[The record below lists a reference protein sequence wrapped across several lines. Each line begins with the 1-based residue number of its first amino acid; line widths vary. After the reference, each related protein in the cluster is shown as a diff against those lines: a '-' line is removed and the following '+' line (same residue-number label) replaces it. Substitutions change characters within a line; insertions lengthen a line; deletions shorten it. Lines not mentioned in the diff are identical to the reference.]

1 MAAWHMAV
9 MTVEDYKRSLISLRQ
24 QAQPPSTK
32 PHSYEIVVNKWVE
45 ARAHGYQKDRAKPK
59 AKERESETVGRAQK
73 PEDHKNQA
81 TPRRHDPAH

>member
-1 MAAWHMAV
+1 MAV
-9 MTVEDYKRSLISLRQ
+9 MTVEDYKRDRLLACVSRR
-24 QAQPPSTK
+24 PPSTK

-59 AKERESETVGRAQK
+59 AEKRESETVGRAQK